1 MTIKPEN
8 MTLSASSVEILNNIR
23 SNATENYRNFVP
35 TASADTDSIKEIG
48 AVIMQYDSL
57 QNEFLTALVN
67 RIGRV
72 IITSKTFYNPWVMF
86 KKGMLELGE
95 TVEEIFVN
103 VAKPYLYNPE
113 DAATTLYAR
122 EIPDVRAAFHVL
134 NYQILYPTTV
144 SQDQLR
150 QAFLSWQGITDLVS
164 KIIEALYTSANYDE
178 FMVMK
183 YLLAK
188 HILNGRLYP
197 SVISDATAENAQ
209 SIVSTVKGVSNTLE
223 FMSDKY
229 NMSGVKTHSPK
240 RDQILLVDS
249 KFDAIMDVN
258 VLATAF
264 NMDKAEFMGQRV
276 LVDSF
281 GTIDNARLALLFAN
295 KPNYTPLTN
304 DQLAALNA
312 IPAVLVDRDFFMVF
326 DNLFQ
331 ITDAYNSKGLY
342 WNYFLHNWK
351 TFSVSPFTNCIVFV
365 PGTPSVTSVTV
376 TPATATV
383 ATGQMLKCS
392 VDVVTANYAPQT
404 VTWSLTGNE
413 VPETIVDLSGVVYIG
428 ANETAETVTVTAT
441 STYDGTKTDTCV
453 ITVS

>member
-1 MTIKPEN
+1 MTVKPEN

-23 SNATENYRNFVP
+23 SNATENYKNFVP
-35 TASADTDSIKEIG
+35 TASANTDSIKEIG
-48 AVIMQYDSL
+48 AVIMQYDAL
-57 QNEFLTALVN
+57 QNEFIHSLIN
-67 RIGRV
+67 RIGMV
-72 IITSKTFYNPWVMF
+72 IITSKTFYNPWAMF
-86 KKGMLELGE
+86 KKGMIELGE
-95 TVEEIFVN
+95 TVEEIFAN
-103 VAKPYLYNPE
+103 VAKPYTYDPA

-122 EIPDVRAAFHVL
+122 EIPDVRAAFHVM
-134 NYQILYPTTV
+134 NYQIQYPVTI

-150 QAFLSWQGITDLVS
+150 QAFLSWQGITELVA

-188 HILNGRLYP
+188 HILNGRFYP
-197 SVISDATAENAQ
+197 AVISEATAANA
-209 SIVSTVKGVSNTLE
+209 SAIVSTVKGVSNIIE
-223 FMSDKY
+223 FPNTKY
-229 NMSGVKTHSPK
+229 NMSGVLAHSPK
-240 RDQILLVDS
+240 SDQILLVDS

-281 GTIDNARLALLFAN
+281 GTLDTARLALLFAKN
-295 KPNYTPLTN
+295 PNYVALTA
-304 DQLAALNA
+304 DELAALNA

-326 DNLFQ
+326 DNLIQ
-331 ITDAYNSKGLY
+331 MTDIYNPKGLY

-351 TFSVSPFTNCIVFV
+351 TFSVSPFSNCIVFV

-383 ATGQMLKCS
+383 AAGQMLKCT

-404 VTWSLTGNE
+404 VAWTLTGAE
-413 VPETIVDLSGVVYIG
+413 EEETIVDLSGTVYIS
-428 ANETAETVTVTAT
+428 ANETATTVTVHAT
-441 STYDGTKTDTCV
+441 STYDATKTDTCV
-453 ITVS
+453 ITVG